1 MMALDEVKEG
11 QKCRYIDAYGCD
23 VLAGKVLYVNKSM
36 GIFTVYED
44 LKCPPQY
51 NDSFMDFKEDDIGKR
66 VWFDES

>member
-1 MMALDEVKEG
+1 MEVKEG
-11 QKCRYIDAYGCD
+11 QRCRYIDKHGCD

-44 LKCPPQY
+44 CESSQRY
-51 NDSFMDFKEDDIGKR
+51 NDSFMDFKEDDIGKK